1 MSNDDDDGDDDR
13 LFSLFLFVIIV
24 PTTLSPKIERKLL
37 NWFES
42 WLKKFFWYFIL
53 KKKSKIL
60 ISLSIFNV

>member
-37 NWFES
+37 NCFES
-42 WLKKFFWYFIL
+42 
-53 KKKSKIL
+53 
-60 ISLSIFNV
+60 